1 MNILSLTLSLLGFQD
16 GQLVGYVHGLDKFV
30 TSTAIRYALPFS
42 NPEYQCD
49 SAGVELTSF
58 STTFSV
64 NLIFDL
70 DNRTRI
76 DIIAGID
83 RSSYR
88 STLLT

>member
-1 MNILSLTLSLLGFQD
+1 MNILSLTVNLLGFQD
-16 GQLVGYVHGLDKFV
+16 GQFVGYVHGLGNFV

-42 NPEYQCD
+42 NPEYRCD

-64 NLIFDL
+64 NSIFDL
-70 DNRTRI
+70 DNRTGI

-83 RSSYR
+83 RSSSR
-88 STLLT
+88 SALLT